1 MKSCLAE
8 AVRTLSSDGSKGK
21 VFRNVRYS
29 TERVVL
35 PEPRLPVREA
45 QEEDEF
51 EGGRQIDPYLVA
63 GAKIQDLQRRIDKL
77 LEEKR
82 VLQEELDGL
91 RSGLDEE
98 RSRLE
103 ARELEL
109 RDRLKAETERARE
122 KARDEGFEKGY
133 DEGLEAARAK
143 AREEITAQYAERFG
157 RLEKLLESAL
167 DSLEASRREEVDGQA
182 PLLVG
187 LWRKILERLLRREV
201 ELDGQ
206 TVLRVFRELIHRVSD
221 RTKIR
226 IVLNPADRELFL
238 KNEAEYAEIKRAADL
253 FEVVADEHI
262 EKGSCVLETGLGV
275 YDARWESQLE
285 RIDREIDG
293 ILREALAHGSSGA

>member
-1 MKSCLAE
+1 
-8 AVRTLSSDGSKGK
+8 LSSDSSKGK

-29 TERVVL
+29 TKRVVL
-35 PEPRLPVREA
+35 PEPRLPVRKA
-45 QEEDEF
+45 QAEGEF
-51 EGGRQIDPYLVA
+51 EGGRQIDPHLVA

-82 VLQEELDGL
+82 VLQEELDNL

-109 RDRLKAETERARE
+109 KDRLKAETERARE

-133 DEGLEAARAK
+133 DEGIEAARAK
-143 AREEITAQYAERFG
+143 AREEITALYAERFG
-157 RLEKLLESAL
+157 RLEKLLEAAL
-167 DSLEASRREEVDGQA
+167 DSLEASRREEVDRQA

-187 LWRKILERLLRREV
+187 LWQKMLERLLRREV

-206 TVLRVFRELIHRVSD
+206 TVLRVFRELIHRVND

-226 IVLNPADRELFL
+226 IVLNPSDRELFL
-238 KNEAEYAEIKRAADL
+238 KNGAEYAEIKRAADL

-262 EKGSCVLETGLGV
+262 AKGSCVLETGLGV

-293 ILREALAHGSSGA
+293 ILREALAHATPGD

>member
-1 MKSCLAE
+1 M
-8 AVRTLSSDGSKGK
+8 RTLSSDGSKGK

-29 TERVVL
+29 AERVVL
-35 PEPRLPVREA
+35 PEPRLPVRET
-45 QEEDEF
+45 QEDEF

-63 GAKIQDLQRRIDKL
+63 GAKIQDLQRRIDRL

-82 VLQEELDGL
+82 VLQEELDSL

-98 RSRLE
+98 RTRLE
-103 ARELEL
+103 AREREL
-109 RDRLKAETERARE
+109 NDRLKTETDRARE
-122 KARDEGFEKGY
+122 KARNEGFDRGY

-143 AREEITAQYAERFG
+143 AREEITVEFAERFG
-157 RLEKLLESAL
+157 RLEKLLETTL
-167 DSLEASRREEVDGQA
+167 DTLEASRREEIDRHA
-182 PLLVG
+182 PLLIG
-187 LWRKILERLLRREV
+187 LWRKMLERLLRREV

-238 KNEAEYAEIKRAADL
+238 KNGAEYAEIKRAADS

-293 ILREALAHGSSGA
+293 ILREALVHGTPGV

>member
-1 MKSCLAE
+1 
-8 AVRTLSSDGSKGK
+8 LSSNGSKGK

-29 TERVVL
+29 AERVVL
-35 PEPRLPVREA
+35 PEPRLPAGRA
-45 QEEDEF
+45 QEEDEL

-82 VLQEELDGL
+82 ALQEELRGL

-103 ARELEL
+103 ARERELSERLE
-109 RDRLKAETERARE
+109 AETAQARE
-122 KARDEGFEKGY
+122 KARDEGFDRGY

-143 AREEITAQYAERFG
+143 AREEVAAEYAERFG
-157 RLEKLLESAL
+157 RLEKVLEDAMN
-167 DSLEASRREEVDGQA
+167 SLEASRREEIDRQA

-187 LWRKILERLLRREV
+187 LWQKMLERLLRREV
-201 ELDGQ
+201 ELDGE

-238 KNEAEYAEIKRAADL
+238 KNGAEYAEIKRAADL

-293 ILREALAHGSSGA
+293 ILREVLAHGSPGA